1 MKSFRFFLTT
11 VLLLLIASCTSQ
23 PTTADKKAELCRN
36 LATLNTSIAT
46 LRSMGPNS
54 SVGDFRKA
62 QDNVKAAYNAVK
74 KSTEAVQ
81 DAKVADLDRAYAD
94 LEQAMRRVPNNATM
108 QQAAQSIQPQVAA
121 VQAAQD
127 QARAGLNCQ

>member
-1 MKSFRFFLTT
+1 MQSFRFFLTT
-11 VLLLLIASCTSQ
+11 GLLLLIASCASQ
-23 PTTADKKAELCRN
+23 PTTADQKAELCRN

-62 QDNVKAAYNAVK
+62 QDNVKDAYNAVK
-74 KSTEAVQ
+74 KSAEAVQ
-81 DAKVADLDRAYAD
+81 DAKVADLDRAYDD
-94 LEQAMRRVPNNATM
+94 LEKAIRRVPNNATM

-127 QARAGLNCQ
+127 QARSGLNCQ